1 MIFHQAYELKNK
13 LSDQSSVGNLR
24 VNFCLF
30 VVCLFAVRDIR
41 VRSRHTPLHSCVQ
54 VSTEQKS

>member
-13 LSDQSSVGNLR
+13 LLDQSSVGNLG

-30 VVCLFAVRDIR
+30 VCLFAVRDIR
-41 VRSRHTPLHSCVQ
+41 VQSRHMPLHSCVQ